1 MNTPIDNSYI
11 GITTP
16 HFREASDFYVR
27 HFGYSHITDAEDFV
41 SVMAP
46 NKKRCLGFSAPDDA
60 CSSTPLSGIHLVFLV
75 DDAATVLA
83 EFQHGGV
90 PISRGIA
97 VGSWGAKHFV
107 VTDPAGVEIFISERA
122 QQSEPQ
128 HRADPSAA
136 CGPDGRSARSLIDRH
151 SLCRCRERRS
161 TIVV

>member
-1 MNTPIDNSYI
+1 MNLPTDNSYI

-16 HFREASDFYVR
+16 RFREASDFYVR
-27 HFGYSHITDAEDFV
+27 HFGYSHIADAKGFA

-60 CSSTPLSGIHLVFLV
+60 CPSTAPSGMHLVFLV
-75 DDAATVLA
+75 DDATAALA

-122 QQSEPQ
+122 QQSESQ
-128 HRADPSAA
+128 RQATSSSASA
-136 CGPDGRSARSLIDRH
+136 PDGRSA
-151 SLCRCRERRS
+151 
-161 TIVV
+161 